1 MDFYFQFLTIVN
13 NADTYIRIQVSVWL
27 CALFSLGKC
36 LGVEWLGSMVG
47 MDLTF

>member
-1 MDFYFQFLTIVN
+1 MDFYFQFLAIVN

-27 CALFSLGKC
+27 CALFPLGKC
-36 LGVEWLGSMVG
+36 LGVEWLGGMVG